1 MSRTLSKIL
10 IICAMVV
17 IIPLMI
23 VGTAFATYYSIDA
36 TVGVAVY
43 TGQTEDPN
51 GAFAVVQYKDET
63 GTELEITEGHLNE
76 ITLRTVSNGYKFVGW
91 FEGTAADYSSSAE
104 PKFTE
109 NEITIKMTDYANLL
123 AVFEIKEFDVSYDY
137 LAQGDD
143 EETTQE
149 VPADGKTHYAFGEA
163 LPVLTYENYNFLGWK
178 IQGDETNTVYTTAS
192 FETTENIVLE
202 AVWQEQAKVTIQYR
216 LNADTIISTEEVY
229 KDRTVVLSSVETLAA
244 EYMEDGYTYSWADA
258 DNATITQINIP
269 SSYEGTTYDV
279 YLKAT
284 AISYTAQLQT
294 SADATYNGSTEITFT
309 VENYA
314 ALAEMLDA
322 SNWET
327 TYSFYSFDGLT
338 YNSTTYTDAQT
349 LVDAV
354 VAANPESTTA
364 ITLQAVIN
372 KNFTTFT
379 VSNGINCYV
388 EGNENVYVLNEIDSG
403 IPYSSRLSGRQ
414 EKSSDSTIYQLL
426 DMYIEQTGEI
436 RQLYTEDRTQVQF
449 SGIRFYI
456 QTLDGGNHYEEINTV
471 NGQPISGETTLL
483 EVIEEILSR
492 GYEVAEGETFTLT
505 AMTAWFE

>member
-76 ITLRTVSNGYKFVGW
+76 ITLRTVSNGYNFVGW

-149 VPADGKTHYAFGEA
+149 VPADGKTHYTFGET
-163 LPVLTYENYNFLGWK
+163 LPVLTYENYNFLGWR
-178 IQGDETNTVYTTAS
+178 IQGDEKIYTTAS

-202 AVWQEQAKVTIQYR
+202 AVWQEQSKVTIQYR

-269 SSYEGTTYDV
+269 SSYEGTTYDI

-327 TYSFYSFDGLT
+327 AYSFYSFDGLT

-379 VSNGINCYV
+379 VTNGINCYV
-388 EGNENVYVLNEIDSG
+388 EGNEDVYLLDDIDREVA
-403 IPYSSRLSGRQ
+403 YSSYLSGTQ
-414 EKSSDSTIYQLL
+414 TKSSESTIYQLL
-426 DMYIEQTGEI
+426 NMVVDGEI
-436 RQLYTEDRTQVQF
+436 RQLYLADETPVQF
-449 SGIRFYI
+449 SGIRIYL
-456 QTLDGGNHYEEINTV
+456 QTTDERNSFEIETI